1 MKSDRYLRFIL
12 TVIAICLV
20 WICVR
25 DIAIGPS
32 SLFAGDEGRAPGVW
46 VDGGELD
53 VTVRR
58 VNGLALS
65 LCEPISVTIDNP
77 DSRQAAQLP
86 K

>member
-1 MKSDRYLRFIL
+1 MKSDKYLRFIL

-25 DIAIGPS
+25 DIAVGPAR
-32 SLFAGDEGRAPGVW
+32 LFAGENGRAPSVW

-58 VNGLALS
+58 VNGVALS
-65 LCEPISVTIDNP
+65 LCEPIHVTIDNP
-77 DSRQAAQLP
+77 DSTKPVR
-86 K
+86 